1 MVLTNDLFL
10 IRPLLA
16 QSGHNNSIKILAGL
30 LPESVAMCLLT
41 HNSELLL
48 AVADS
53 LCVSTTPTALTQ
65 SSEG

>member
-10 IRPLLA
+10 VRPLLA

-53 LCVSTTPTALTQ
+53 L
-65 SSEG
+65 